1 MIGRRS
7 KEAQTTDEPVG
18 GSTAAAPEAEQTEH
32 DEARHRGPKTE
43 GKGRPTPSRRQ
54 QEAARVRPLVPEDR
68 KAAKQADRAARRE
81 QRLTAQQGMAAGDRR
96 YLPARDQGEQK
107 AFVRDWVDS
116 RWNVAEFLMPI
127 ALIALVFLLIP
138 SGLQQIGV
146 AVFYALIAM
155 AVLDSILLV
164 IGVRRGLNRKFGSRE
179 SGTSFYAVTRA
190 MNLRSTRM
198 PRPQVQRGQRPS

>member
-1 MIGRRS
+1 MRIGS
-7 KEAQTTDEPVG
+7 
-18 GSTAAAPEAEQTEH
+18 
-32 DEARHRGPKTE
+32 
-43 GKGRPTPSRRQ
+43 
-54 QEAARVRPLVPEDR
+54 
-68 KAAKQADRAARRE
+68 
-81 QRLTAQQGMAAGDRR
+81 
-96 YLPARDQGEQK
+96 
-107 AFVRDWVDS
+107 F
-116 RWNVAEFLMPI
+116 MPI

-198 PRPQVQRGQRPS
+198 PRPQVKRGQRPS

>member
-1 MIGRRS
+1 M
-7 KEAQTTDEPVG
+7 
-18 GSTAAAPEAEQTEH
+18 
-32 DEARHRGPKTE
+32 
-43 GKGRPTPSRRQ
+43 
-54 QEAARVRPLVPEDR
+54 RPLVPEDR

-116 RWNVAEFLMPI
+116 RWNVAEVLMPI

-198 PRPQVQRGQRPS
+198 PRPQVKRGQRPS

>member
-7 KEAQTTDEPVG
+7 RQAQTTDEPVG
-18 GSTAAAPEAEQTEH
+18 GSSAAAPEAGQPEQDEQRRQGARTE
-32 DEARHRGPKTE
+32 A
-43 GKGRPTPSRRQ
+43 KGRPTPSRRQ

-96 YLPARDQGEQK
+96 YLPPRDQGEQK

-164 IGVRRGLNRKFGSRE
+164 IGVRRGLNRRFGSRE

-198 PRPQVQRGQRPS
+198 PRPQVKRGQRPS

>member
-107 AFVRDWVDS
+107 AFVRDFVDS
-116 RWNVAEFLMPI
+116 RWNVAELLMPI

-179 SGTSFYAVTRA
+179 SGTRFYAVTRA

-198 PRPQVQRGQRPS
+198 PRPQVKRGQRPS

>member
-7 KEAQTTDEPVG
+7 RQEQTTEEPVG
-18 GSTAAAPEAEQTEH
+18 GSSAAAPEAEQPEQ

-198 PRPQVQRGQRPS
+198 PRPQVKRGQRPS